1 MWIGWFLPPVAAY
14 HAHDHSCGW
23 TNKQVLWRRL
33 RQRADAVLAG
43 ATAWSR
49 ESWVDQIAEE
59 LVNCPLGVHVI
70 ELLDAETKS
79 LDLSRSRQM
88 GFGLYNVVSL
98 WNIALTGWPT
108 FGLLHRLCRRAFANS
123 TGTHR
128 PARGAFVV
136 RAAQRARRR
145 YESNASRGVSDLELL
160 HSLEVDLNQL
170 RSSWFARFDGGGAPV
185 TEVATRW
192 LGLDAMEP
200 SCEMWA
206 ELATLQRQLRH
217 RFELP
222 CASGA
227 RRLDGAVCPGC
238 RLAAQGFWLDE
249 RRVAEA
255 ALAQLG
261 LPGQPEEPAARAA
274 ERRAP
279 GAWATAT
286 VLTSE
291 DLFRSI
297 RHDGQGGSEDW
308 EDATA
313 IVLAYVDALRTLA
326 FSLRR
331 AGRHGAASLGPLLVL
346 LSLRQGEALPQEARE
361 SLEALEEQGLIQ
373 LLHLPIPPQ
382 HLWPRAWGKLQ
393 LWQPRGYDLVLYL
406 DADILVLDDLTG
418 LFRAAAEGVDAAAA
432 LTRSMM
438 GLNGGVMLLRPSSH
452 IFHALRASLEEL
464 PSWKGLSRWTG
475 RPWWNTPPE
484 TSNGS
489 DFGSYGDQDHL
500 SLSGEASAV
509 CGRDEAVRSPPNEW
523 LATSFRFAG
532 ELQPGGGCARQP
544 WQRAYVDVRDA
555 EPGSKQP
562 LGTFCTLPVGFN
574 FCATAGCLD
583 QLASKEHHLALESLS
598 HGWSAGRSQALPVQ
612 VLHWPGALRKPWQRC
627 LSSTRSR
634 LDELWWKT
642 FQEACLEA
650 PKAAPCR
657 VKCFD

>member
-206 ELATLQRQLRH
+206 EPGSEYGHRWVEEDELATLQRQLRH

-382 HLWPRAWGKLQ
+382 HL
-393 LWQPRGYDLVLYL
+393 
-406 DADILVLDDLTG
+406 
-418 LFRAAAEGVDAAAA
+418 
-432 LTRSMM
+432 
-438 GLNGGVMLLRPSSH
+438 SSH

-464 PSWKGLSRWTG
+464 PSWKGLSR
-475 RPWWNTPPE
+475 
-484 TSNGS
+484 
-489 DFGSYGDQDHL
+489 
-500 SLSGEASAV
+500 
-509 CGRDEAVRSPPNEW
+509 
-523 LATSFRFAG
+523 
-532 ELQPGGGCARQP
+532 
-544 WQRAYVDVRDA
+544 
-555 EPGSKQP
+555 
-562 LGTFCTLPVGFN
+562 
-574 FCATAGCLD
+574 
-583 QLASKEHHLALESLS
+583 
-598 HGWSAGRSQALPVQ
+598 
-612 VLHWPGALRKPWQRC
+612 
-627 LSSTRSR
+627 
-634 LDELWWKT
+634 
-642 FQEACLEA
+642 
-650 PKAAPCR
+650 
-657 VKCFD
+657 